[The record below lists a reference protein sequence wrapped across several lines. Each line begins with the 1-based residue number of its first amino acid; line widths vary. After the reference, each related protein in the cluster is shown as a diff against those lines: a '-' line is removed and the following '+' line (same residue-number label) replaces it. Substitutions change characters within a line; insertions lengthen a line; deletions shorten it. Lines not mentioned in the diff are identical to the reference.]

1 MKFIYADIHGNLK
14 MIFNE
19 PVNRTFV
26 HTFNSKIELAEMIAK
41 ISREDPSDMGSYD
54 ESWKN

>member
-1 MKFIYADIHGNLK
+1 MHGNLK
-14 MIFNE
+14 MIFNV

-26 HTFNSKIELAEMIAK
+26 HAFNLKMELAEMIAK
-41 ISREDPSDMGSYD
+41 INHEDPSDMGSYH